1 MNSGLEDLEHELT
14 SENFA
19 LPLCVRGCKSLSCLN
34 LDTTNGILKLLL
46 ALPTAGCAITNTL
59 QILALDSVQVQDD
72 YFG

>member
-46 ALPTAGCAITNTL
+46 ALSTAGCAVTYTL
-59 QILALDSVQVQDD
+59 QILALDSVQVQDN